1 MDESRFEWPVMLW
14 HYTNLESLALI
25 LTNRTLRL
33 MPLTGMDDPL
43 ESQTRDVANLGRF
56 FFASCW
62 TDDSQESIPMW
73 KMYASLDSGIRIG
86 LPPMPFAKHNYTK
99 NEFSRIT
106 GIPIDHIS
114 AADTMSSFMPLEDF
128 AKGLLSPAFL
138 EGNGVLQ
145 KVHYTDAVDDLV
157 PRVLSTDG
165 NSAKVATSKMGTYK
179 SSYWSF
185 QREWRYVMSILPYKV
200 LGDLSQSVDRWNE
213 MFIKMI
219 NGELMPPCNYYD
231 LQLDPEAV
239 KGMVVTPS
247 PRMSAGNM
255 VLLNTLLESQG
266 LAGNLKQSELDGML

>member
-1 MDESRFEWPVMLW
+1 MLW

-86 LPPMPFAKHNYTK
+86 LPPMPFVKHNYTK

-157 PRVLSTDG
+157 
-165 NSAKVATSKMGTYK
+165 KHATA
-179 SSYWSF
+179 
-185 QREWRYVMSILPYKV
+185 
-200 LGDLSQSVDRWNE
+200 
-213 MFIKMI
+213 
-219 NGELMPPCNYYD
+219 CND
-231 LQLDPEAV
+231 KNV
-239 KGMVVTPS
+239 
-247 PRMSAGNM
+247 
-255 VLLNTLLESQG
+255 VLLCHDAPGKGTTVQALQRIIDNYRSRGYTFRGISRNSYAPHQPI
-266 LAGNLKQSELDGML
+266 AN